1 MKKMR
6 NIIMKRTIILVLSL
20 LPGLLFA
27 QKAGDVIS
35 GVISDSEGPLMMV
48 NVVEVDESDRIEAY
62 AITDINGEFSFRLV
76 NPKNKLRV
84 TYVGYETTILSF
96 DKTYFDIV
104 LKDSRELVEVEIVA
118 ERFSESSGLAIPVRE
133 ISSAAQSISMA
144 DLGEGLGI
152 TTVDEAMQ
160 GRFAG
165 LDIVMNSGNLGE
177 GSSMR
182 LRGVSTISGNANPLI
197 VVDGHVWQN
206 DKGNN
211 FDYSGANEEQY
222 AELLNVN
229 PEDISMITVLKDAAA
244 AAIWGSQGANGVIE
258 IKTKR
263 GTRGPTRV
271 NYSYRFTGTWQPEG
285 MRLMNGDQYTMFL
298 KESYFNPTLSDN
310 ASDIIELN
318 YDKSFSEY
326 EMYNNNTDWAK
337 AVKQFGQQHKHSLSI
352 SGGGGKANF
361 RISAGYDYQTGSVIA
376 QNLNRFTTRVALDYF
391 ISDRIKVVTNFNM
404 VYSMNKRNAGDLLSS
419 ALRKMP
425 NLAIYYEDEDGN
437 STGEYYH
444 MLSTASD
451 DLSGQAGQAG
461 IVNPIALAY
470 EAKSNSINLN
480 IQPEFQ
486 IVYNLLGLDN
496 NETKLTYD
504 GRIVFD
510 IQNSSSD
517 SYNPAS
523 LVTAGWSNS
532 NSNKTSNSAS
542 KRTSITTTHSLTFV
556 PYFENQD
563 HSFMALLRGQMVD
576 GNSKDQNSGVYG
588 LPSGAFQSTALPGT
602 ISSFS
607 TGAGKWR
614 SLYATFSA
622 HYAYKGK
629 YIADFTSRTDGST
642 KFGDSKRWGTFPAVS
657 LRWNII
663 DEPFM
668 DGFKTWLSMLSIRP
682 SWGINGLAPGS
693 EGLFYSKYSSGN
705 AYLNTPTVY
714 PSNIRLNNLQWEQS
728 MSWNLGFDF
737 GFFNDKL
744 TADVN
749 LYSKRTTK
757 MLMGDRA
764 IPTSSG
770 FSSLSYQNEGEMH
783 NAGWELNINAN
794 RLIQKGKFN
803 LNANLAFADNINEL
817 VEMDAT
823 ILANMNGDFNYDNG
837 QYLTYIQL
845 NNAFGSIYGFKY
857 KGVYQYTDYSEFEVP
872 AVSGPNAPVVK
883 DADGK
888 VIFNQRGR
896 TKPMMFAYGTT
907 TEYEFVG
914 GDAIY
919 EDINHDG
926 NINELDI
933 VYLGSSLPKMTG
945 GFGFRMGYG
954 RFSFNNQF
962 NFRWGNKIINAA
974 RMTAESMYGNDN
986 ASAAVNW
993 RWRVEGDITEIPR
1006 ALNNYGY
1013 NYLASDRFVES
1024 GSFLRLNYTQIS
1036 YSMDPKKIKMYGI
1049 SQMSFNFNINN
1060 LFCLTRYSG
1069 ADPEVGYGGTGVA
1082 SDGAKTPR
1090 SRSFTAGVT
1099 IQF

>member
-451 DLSGQAGQAG
+451 DLSGQAG

-614 SLYATFSA
+614 SLYATFQA

-682 SWGINGLAPGS
+682 SWGINGYAPGS

-823 ILANMNGDFNYDNG
+823 ILANMNGDFNYNNG

-883 DADGK
+883 DVDGK

>member
-1 MKKMR
+1 MKITK
-6 NIIMKRTIILVLSL
+6 ILVLSL
-20 LPGLLFA
+20 FPSILFA

-35 GVISDSEGPLMMV
+35 GVISDNEGPLMMV

-62 AITDINGEFSFRLV
+62 GVTDINGEFSFRLV
-76 NPKNKLRV
+76 NPKNKLRI
-84 TYVGYETTILSF
+84 TYVGYETIILPF
-96 DKTYFDIV
+96 NKTYFDIV
-104 LKDSRELVEVEIVA
+104 LQDSRELVQVEVVA
-118 ERFSESSGLAIPVRE
+118 EKFSEGSGLAIPIRE
-133 ISSAAQSISMA
+133 ISSAAQTISME

-165 LDIVMNSGNLGE
+165 LDIVMHSGNLGE
-177 GSSMR
+177 GSSIR

-197 VVDGHVWQN
+197 VVDGHVWQS
-206 DKGNN
+206 DKGND

-229 PEDISMITVLKDAAA
+229 PDDISSITVLKDAAA

-285 MRLMNGDQYTMFL
+285 LKLMNGDQYTMFL

-310 ASDIIELN
+310 ASDIIELS

-326 EMYNNNTDWAK
+326 NMYNNNTDWPK
-337 AVKQFGQQHKHSLSI
+337 AVKQFGQQHKHNLSI

-391 ISDRIKVVTNFNM
+391 ISDRIKVVTNYNM
-404 VYSMNKRNAGDLLSS
+404 VYTKNKRNAGSLLNN

-425 NLAIYYEDEDGN
+425 NLAIYYEDENDI

-451 DLSGQAGQAG
+451 KLRDQAG
-461 IVNPIALAY
+461 IVNPVALAY
-470 EAKSNSINLN
+470 EAKNNSTDLN

-510 IQNSSSD
+510 IQNSASD

-523 LVTAGWSNS
+523 LVTDGWSSSSS
-532 NSNKTSNSAS
+532 NSTSNNTS
-542 KRTSITTTHSLTFV
+542 KRTSISTTHSFTFV
-556 PYFENQD
+556 PYIKNRN
-563 HSFMALLRGQMVD
+563 HSFMALLRGQLVD
-576 GNSKDQNSGVYG
+576 GNSKNQNSGVYG
-588 LPSGAFQSTALPGT
+588 LPSGSFQSTALPGT
-602 ISSFS
+602 ISSFG

-642 KFGDSKRWGTFPAVS
+642 KFGDSRRWGTFPAVS

-663 DEPFM
+663 DEAFM
-668 DGFKTWLSMLSIRP
+668 DNFREWLSMLSIRP
-682 SWGINGLAPGS
+682 SWGINGNAPGS

-705 AYLNTPTVY
+705 SYLNVSTIY
-714 PSNIRLNNLQWEQS
+714 PSNIRLNNLQWEES

-749 LYSKRTTK
+749 LYTKRTTK
-757 MLMGDRA
+757 MLMGGRA

-770 FSSLSYQNEGEMH
+770 FSSLSFQNEGEMH
-783 NAGWELNINAN
+783 NAGWELNVNAN
-794 RLIQKGKFN
+794 GIIQKGKFN
-803 LNANLAFADNINEL
+803 LNTNLVFANNINEL
-817 VEMDAT
+817 VKMDAT
-823 ILANMNGDFNYDNG
+823 ILANMNSDFNYNNG
-837 QYLTYIQL
+837 QYLTYVQL
-845 NNAFGSIYGFKY
+845 KNAFGSIYGFKY
-857 KGVYQYTDYSEFEVP
+857 KGVYQYSDYSEVEIP
-872 AVSGPNAPVVK
+872 GVSGPSAPVVK
-883 DADGK
+883 DANDK
-888 VIFNQRGR
+888 VIFNQKGR

-907 TEYEFVG
+907 SEYEFVG

-945 GFGFRMGYG
+945 GFGFRIGYG
-954 RFSFNNQF
+954 CLSLNNQF

-974 RMTAESMYGNDN
+974 RMTAENMYGNDN

-993 RWRVEGDITEIPR
+993 RWRVEGDVTVIPR

-1013 NYLASDRFVES
+1013 NYLASDRFVEN
-1024 GSFLRLNYTQIS
+1024 GSFLRLNYTQVS
-1036 YSMDPKKIKMYGI
+1036 YSVDPKDLKSLGI
-1049 SQMSFNFNINN
+1049 SQLSFNFNINN

-1069 ADPEVGYGGTGVA
+1069 ADPEVGYGGTGIVT
-1082 SDGAKTPR
+1082 DNAKTPR

>member
-451 DLSGQAGQAG
+451 DLSGQAG

-682 SWGINGLAPGS
+682 SWGINGDAPGS

-714 PSNIRLNNLQWEQS
+714 PSNIRLNNLQWAQS

-757 MLMGDRA
+757 MLMRGRA

-883 DADGK
+883 DVDGK

-1082 SDGAKTPR
+1082 SDDAKTPR